1 VSVASHSSETLLER
15 DAELAELEAALA
27 GVIAGAGTLVVVEG
41 AGGIGKSRLVAAAR
55 QRAAAS
61 GLCVLAARASELE
74 RSFSFGVVRQ
84 LLEPA
89 VLTVP
94 EAQRSGLFSGAARLA
109 ALVLDVDQ
117 EWEEPPEGKR
127 IFPRLH
133 GLYWLC
139 ANLAVERPLLMTVDD
154 VQWADESSL
163 EFLGFLGR
171 RLEGLR
177 IALAVATRP
186 VDPGS
191 DPLAAQLLA
200 EPAATRLRLREL
212 SVPATAVLVRS
223 RIGASADDEFCRAC
237 HRATAGNPFLLGELA
252 REVAAEGIEPVAA
265 NAARPLA
272 LEPQGVSR
280 VVLLRLARLPGHARK
295 LAHAVAVLDDGAE
308 PRDAAELA
316 AEPLAEAHFQLVRA
330 EILEGQDESLHFVHP
345 IVKNTLYRDLEPLQ
359 RRRAHAGAA
368 RLRHARG
375 APAEEVGAHLLLA
388 DPTGDTW
395 VVERLREAARR
406 ALGLGDPALAATLLE
421 RAVAERAADRRPAI
435 MAELAHAEA
444 RAGRSSAVD
453 HFGEAIATAE
463 APRQRVLA
471 ARELAGFLMYGG
483 HPLEAVRALQSA
495 REALPPDEHEL
506 DELLQVSLIGAG
518 YLSLAARSQVSDL
531 IDAMRDPGGRAG
543 SLLEAV
549 HLAGLALDTA
559 MGDGPAQRAADLA
572 QRALQ
577 PELPTDPSTGGT
589 AFLVAVV
596 ALVFSERLSLA
607 HDLYTTALDDA
618 RARGNVM
625 GVAAISALRAMAA
638 YRRGAVL
645 DAEEDANAALET
657 PEATGLDDVALAYA
671 LLAAVE
677 RGATPVEL
685 DALAE
690 GSAVVE
696 DPDAPPYTQLLYAR
710 GVVALERG
718 DPARAL
724 EIFRSF
730 DHPETGWGAANPSV
744 AAWRTGA
751 ALALA
756 ALGDPRSAER
766 LAADEVDLARAIGT
780 SRSLGMALRVRGML
794 ARGKPGV
801 ALLREAVDILRDSEG
816 RLEHAR
822 ALVELGAAIRR
833 AGRRAEARHVLSEG
847 YALAAECSSQR
858 IAAHARAELAA
869 AGARPRRSAL
879 AGAAALTPSERRVA
893 TIAATGAMNRE
904 IAQTLFVTEKTVET
918 HLGHAYAKLGVHS
931 RHELEATLAAP
942 ASS

>member
-1 VSVASHSSETLLER
+1 MSVASHSSETLLER

-94 EAQRSGLFSGAARLA
+94 EAQRSSLFSGAARLA

-117 EWEEPPEGKR
+117 EWEEPPEGKG

-223 RIGASADDEFCRAC
+223 RIGATADDEFCRAC

-308 PRDAAELA
+308 PRDAAELAELA

-406 ALGLGDPALAATLLE
+406 ALGVSPEEVVSL
-421 RAVAERAADRRPAI
+421 
-435 MAELAHAEA
+435 
-444 RAGRSSAVD
+444 
-453 HFGEAIATAE
+453 GEA
-463 APRQRVLA
+463 
-471 ARELAGFLMYGG
+471 
-483 HPLEAVRALQSA
+483 
-495 REALPPDEHEL
+495 
-506 DELLQVSLIGAG
+506 
-518 YLSLAARSQVSDL
+518 SD
-531 IDAMRDPGGRAG
+531 G
-543 SLLEAV
+543 
-549 HLAGLALDTA
+549 
-559 MGDGPAQRAADLA
+559 
-572 QRALQ
+572 
-577 PELPTDPSTGGT
+577 
-589 AFLVAVV
+589 
-596 ALVFSERLSLA
+596 
-607 HDLYTTALDDA
+607 
-618 RARGNVM
+618 
-625 GVAAISALRAMAA
+625 
-638 YRRGAVL
+638 
-645 DAEEDANAALET
+645 
-657 PEATGLDDVALAYA
+657 
-671 LLAAVE
+671 
-677 RGATPVEL
+677 
-685 DALAE
+685 
-690 GSAVVE
+690 
-696 DPDAPPYTQLLYAR
+696 
-710 GVVALERG
+710 
-718 DPARAL
+718 
-724 EIFRSF
+724 
-730 DHPETGWGAANPSV
+730 
-744 AAWRTGA
+744 
-751 ALALA
+751 
-756 ALGDPRSAER
+756 R
-766 LAADEVDLARAIGT
+766 LAADGAV
-780 SRSLGMALRVRGML
+780 
-794 ARGKPGV
+794 V
-801 ALLREAVDILRDSEG
+801 AVVVVAKQPAVECG
-816 RLEHAR
+816 
-822 ALVELGAAIRR
+822 GAF
-833 AGRRAEARHVLSEG
+833 G
-847 YALAAECSSQR
+847 
-858 IAAHARAELAA
+858 
-869 AGARPRRSAL
+869 
-879 AGAAALTPSERRVA
+879 
-893 TIAATGAMNRE
+893 
-904 IAQTLFVTEKTVET
+904 
-918 HLGHAYAKLGVHS
+918 
-931 RHELEATLAAP
+931 
-942 ASS
+942 